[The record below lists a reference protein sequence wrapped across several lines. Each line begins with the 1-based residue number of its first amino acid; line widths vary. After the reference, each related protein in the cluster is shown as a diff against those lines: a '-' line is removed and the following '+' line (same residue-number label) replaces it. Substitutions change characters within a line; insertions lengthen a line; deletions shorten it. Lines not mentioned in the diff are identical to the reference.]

1 MSTEQHPPLAPVNG
15 RPEGMSF
22 EAYKELQRQQD
33 QALRRHK
40 RGQLIHQASGP
51 KLLSTQDGRQVVAQ
65 IRSTYVKPKNNPD
78 Q

>member
-1 MSTEQHPPLAPVNG
+1 MSSEQHPPLAPVNG

-40 RGQLIHQASGP
+40 RGKLVHQASGP
-51 KLLSTQDGRQVVAQ
+51 KLLPTKDGGHVVAQ
-65 IRSTYVKPKNNPD
+65 IRSTYVKPKPNPD
-78 Q
+78 R